1 MNEVLTGV
9 GKPVGTDEY
18 HDSSSMILVPNPA
31 LNFVNVSSSLLA
43 QNWSQLTIQDV
54 NGRQVMTQRIN
65 QFNSAVDIS
74 QLFDGVYFV
83 TLQAGKQTL
92 KRKLV
97 KM

>member
-1 MNEVLTGV
+1 VLTGV

-18 HDSSSMILVPNPA
+18 DDSSSMILVPNPA